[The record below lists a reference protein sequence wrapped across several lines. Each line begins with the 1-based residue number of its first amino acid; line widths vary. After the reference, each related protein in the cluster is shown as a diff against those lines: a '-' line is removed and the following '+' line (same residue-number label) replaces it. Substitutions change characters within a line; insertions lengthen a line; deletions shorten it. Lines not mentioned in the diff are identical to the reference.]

1 MPIMKKQKSIIKEK
15 NTFIIKMKKH
25 KRARTKKGR
34 YKGDDKST
42 PFFNEAWIKGRSPKK
57 GKGTLQRF
65 LDWFLK

>member
-1 MPIMKKQKSIIKEK
+1 MPGRK
-15 NTFIIKMKKH
+15 

-42 PFFNEAWIKGRSPKK
+42 PFWNEAWVTGRSPK
-57 GKGTLQRF
+57 GKGPLQRF

>member
-1 MPIMKKQKSIIKEK
+1 MPIMKKQKSIIEEK

-34 YKGDDKST
+34 YKGDDKNT
-42 PFFNEAWIKGRSPKK
+42 PFFNEAWAKGRSPKK
-57 GKGTLQRF
+57 GKGPLQRF

>member
-1 MPIMKKQKSIIKEK
+1 MPIMKKQKSIIKQK
-15 NTFIIKMKKH
+15 STFIIKMKKH

-42 PFFNEAWIKGRSPKK
+42 PFFNEAWIKGRSSKK
-57 GKGTLQRF
+57 GKGPLQRF

>member
-42 PFFNEAWIKGRSPKK
+42 PFFNEAWTKGRSPKK
-57 GKGTLQRF
+57 
-65 LDWFLK
+65 